1 MTVAAS
7 DTAADTPKVPLRHAA
22 VQTRTPYEERPVKI
36 DVEHLSF
43 YYGAKRALE
52 DVTLQIRTNLVTAF
66 IGPSGCGKS
75 TFLRTLNRMND
86 IIPGAR
92 SEGKVLID
100 GADIYASGVD
110 VVAIRR
116 QVGMVFQK
124 SNPFPKSIF
133 ENVAYGLRI
142 NRMTS
147 SRSELADRVEESLRQ
162 AALWEEVKD
171 RLHQS
176 AFAMSGGQQ
185 QRLCIARALAV
196 RPDILL
202 MDEPASALDPIAT
215 QRIEELIYQ
224 LKASYTI
231 VIVTHNMQ
239 QAARVSDHTAFF
251 WLGRLVEY
259 DRTDRIFTAPGEKL
273 TEDYITGRFG

>member
-1 MTVAAS
+1 MLVQSPPTVTPTATDTSGGAAPS
-7 DTAADTPKVPLRHAA
+7 ASKP
-22 VQTRTPYEERPVKI
+22 KI
-36 DVEHLSF
+36 DVSNLNF
-43 YYGAKRALE
+43 YYGAQRALE
-52 DVTLQIRTNLVTAF
+52 NISVKLQANQVTAL

-92 SEGKVLID
+92 VEGSVCID
-100 GADIYASGVD
+100 ELDIYSPSVD
-110 VVAIRR
+110 AVDLRR
-116 QVGMVFQK
+116 RVGMVFQK

-133 ENVAYGLRI
+133 DNVAYGLRI
-142 NRMTS
+142 NGMAGNA
-147 SRSELADRVEESLRQ
+147 SELAGRVEESLKQ
-162 AALWEEVKD
+162 AALWDEVKD
-171 RLHQS
+171 RLQES
-176 AFAMSGGQQ
+176 ALAMSGGQQ

-215 QRIEELIYQ
+215 QRIEELVYE
-224 LKASYTI
+224 LKKAYTI

-239 QAARVSDHTAFF
+239 QAARVSDFTAFF
-251 WLGRLVEY
+251 WLGQLVEY
-259 DRTDRIFTAPGEKL
+259 DRTDKIFTAPGEKL

>member
-1 MTVAAS
+1 VSTAS
-7 DTAADTPKVPLRHAA
+7 RSLSSLGELATTRKTADGPDAPS
-22 VQTRTPYEERPVKI
+22 KI
-36 DVEHLSF
+36 HVDSLNF
-43 YYGAKRALE
+43 YYGAKRALQ
-52 DVTLQIRTNLVTAF
+52 DISIRIKPNIVTAF

-86 IIPGAR
+86 IIPGTR
-92 SEGKVLID
+92 VEGRILID
-100 GADIYASGVD
+100 NVDIYESGMD
-110 VVAIRR
+110 VVHLRR
-116 QVGMVFQK
+116 RVGMVFQK

-142 NRMTS
+142 NGMAS
-147 SRSELADRVEESLRQ
+147 SKAELAARVEESLGQ
-162 AALWEEVKD
+162 AALWDEVKD
-171 RLHQS
+171 RLHES
-176 AFAMSGGQQ
+176 ALALSGGQQ

-196 RPDILL
+196 RPDIIL

-215 QRIEELIYQ
+215 QRIEELVYD
-224 LKASYTI
+224 LKKSYTI

-259 DRTDRIFTAPGEKL
+259 DRTEKIFTAPAEKL
-273 TEDYITGRFG
+273 TEDYVTGRFG